1 MSETHRVIGRP
12 VPRVEDEPLL
22 KGEGRFAADISF
34 PSQIHMRIVR
44 SSDAHGRILSID
56 THAARSVPGVVTVWT
71 ADDIA
76 DVPPIDFR
84 DSAVEALAPYRQ
96 PILARG
102 KVRYVGE
109 PVAAVFAEDP
119 YLAEDAAELVE
130 VETEP
135 LSPLL
140 KASDPPGEFAD
151 GIGTEP
157 LLLTRSYGDSQPA
170 FDNAHAV
177 VALDLNIGRHS
188 AVPLETRG
196 ALARYDSGKD
206 LIELFGAAKVPH
218 RNRETL
224 MRMLKR
230 EVHLHEG
237 HVGGGFGVRGEIYPE
252 DVLVCVAAQRLGRP
266 VKWIEDRYEHLMA
279 ANQSRGQR
287 HLARVA
293 LDANGNVLAL
303 EDEIFHDQGG
313 YVRTHGA
320 RVPDMTMGML
330 PGPYRVLNFYAK
342 AHFRLT
348 NKTPA
353 ATYRAP
359 GRYEGSF
366 VRERLMD
373 VVAAKLGIDRIE
385 IRRRNLIGVEEMPF
399 HRPLE
404 TLGTEVVMDSGDY
417 ALLLDKALERFGWA
431 EAEEAT
437 SKRRASGEY
446 AGIGLGFFVEK
457 TGLGPT
463 DSAHVSVN
471 NAGDVEVLTGGA
483 SVGQGFETV
492 MAQIC
497 ADALGV
503 DYSSIRVIHG
513 QTDRIANGIGAH
525 ASRATVMTGNA
536 VHAAALKLRAKLLES
551 AAALMQTKPDALD
564 IVDGRIIA
572 KDAAGRGDAVPSIA
586 IGAAAG
592 NSGLTAEGT
601 FNADHMTYPYGVHLA
616 QVCIDGGTGA
626 VTVERFLVAYDIG
639 CAVNPKLVEG
649 QIAGGFAQGLGGALF
664 EEFQYDA
671 QGQPLSV
678 TFADYLI
685 PTLQEVPDIDI
696 LVTEDAPSPLNPLG
710 IKGGGEA
717 GTNAVGAAIAS
728 AIDDAL
734 GTPGAVTELPVT
746 PQRMMKLLEKLRS
759 AGK

>member
-1 MSETHRVIGRP
+1 MSESHRIIGRA

-22 KGEGRFAADISF
+22 RGEGRFAADISF
-34 PSQIHMRIVR
+34 PNQLHMRIVR
-44 SSDAHGRILSID
+44 SAVAHGRIASID
-56 THAARSVPGVVTVWT
+56 ASAARAAPGVVAVWT
-71 ADDIA
+71 AEDIS
-76 DVPPIDFR
+76 DIPPIDFR
-84 DSAVEALAPYRQ
+84 DAAVEALAPYRQ
-96 PILARG
+96 PVLARG
-102 KVRYVGE
+102 RLRYVGE
-109 PVAAVFAEDP
+109 PIAAIFAEDP
-119 YLAEDAAELVE
+119 YLAEDAGELVE
-130 VETEP
+130 LDVEELP
-135 LSPLL
+135 PLL
-140 KASDPPGEFAD
+140 SASDPPGEFAD
-151 GIGTEP
+151 GIGSEP
-157 LLLTRSYGDSQPA
+157 LVLQRSYGEYQSA
-170 FDNAHAV
+170 FDNAHEV
-177 VALDLNIGRHS
+177 IELDLNIGRHS

-196 ALARYDSGKD
+196 ALANYDSQKD

-287 HLARVA
+287 HRARVA
-293 LDANGNVLAL
+293 LDAKGNVLAL
-303 EDEIFHDQGG
+303 DDEIFHDQGG

-330 PGPYRVLNFYAK
+330 PGPYRIPGFRAE

-373 VVAAKLGIDRIE
+373 VAAAKLKIDRVE
-385 IRRRNLIGVEEMPF
+385 IRRRNLVRVEEMPF
-399 HRPLE
+399 ARPLE
-404 TLGTEVVMDSGDY
+404 TLGTEIVMDSGDY

-431 EAEEAT
+431 EAEE
-437 SKRRASGEY
+437 KMQRRRAAGEY
-446 AGIGLGFFVEK
+446 AGIGLAYFVEK

-463 DSAHVSVN
+463 DSARASIDA
-471 NAGDVEVLTGGA
+471 AGDVEIVTGGA
-483 SVGQGFETV
+483 SLGQGFETV

-497 ADALGV
+497 AAALGV
-503 DYSSIRVIHG
+503 DYSHIRVIHG
-513 QTDRIANGIGAH
+513 QTDRIARGIGAH

-536 VHAAALKLRAKLLES
+536 VHVAALELRAKLLD
-551 AAALMQTKPDALD
+551 AAATLMQTKPAALD
-564 IVDGRIIA
+564 MVDGQIIA
-572 KDAAGRGDAVPSIA
+572 KDGGRDGAASPSIT

-592 NSGLTAEGT
+592 ETGLTAEGT
-601 FNADHMTYPYGVHLA
+601 FNADHMTYPYGVHMA
-616 QVCIDGGTGA
+616 QLCVDAGTGA
-626 VTVERFLVAYDIG
+626 VAVERFLVAYDIG
-639 CAVNPKLVEG
+639 RAVNPKLVEG

-664 EEFQYDA
+664 EEFLYNE

-685 PTLQEVPDIDI
+685 PTLSEVPDIDV

-728 AIDDAL
+728 AIDDAI
-734 GTPGAVTELPVT
+734 GMPGAVTEIPVT
-746 PQRMMKLLEKLRS
+746 PQRLMSLIQKAKLAEK
-759 AGK
+759 